1 MFGVRRPMPK
11 GGLCCVCAH
20 PRRDLV
26 ELALVHK
33 LPVRVIAKRFELSKD
48 SRFSPPAHAHDARSS
63 SRPSRPRPTRP
74 RSISSSSSGP
84 KAKVCS
90 APSWPSEQ
98 GLQLLSELCFE
109 AGELGAATSVERAIT
124 NSLEL
129 TSKLLG
135 MIVGRTSTTNILI
148 SSDYLRLRGAIVA
161 ALKPFP
167 EASRA
172 VGTALA
178 ELELEAAADI
188 ASSEKPLL
196 LEASP
201 C

>member
-1 MFGVRRPMPK
+1 MSEANSRGLLCGGNYVDEPPSVSANNAAYGPRP
-11 GGLCCVCAH
+11 
-20 PRRDLV
+20 PRRDLATASGGAAQ
-26 ELALVHK
+26 ELQDLKKPATPLVLQSQGSFTVGGDIVISDALGAGGSGH
-33 LPVRVIAKRFELSKD
+33 IAVQ
-48 SRFSPPAHAHDARSS
+48 
-63 SRPSRPRPTRP
+63 RPHRGQPDVP
-74 RSISSSSSGP
+74 
-84 KAKVCS
+84 
-90 APSWPSEQ
+90 
-98 GLQLLSELCFE
+98 
-109 AGELGAATSVERAIT
+109 AATSVERAIT

-148 SSDYLRLRGAIVA
+148 SSDYLQLRGAIVA